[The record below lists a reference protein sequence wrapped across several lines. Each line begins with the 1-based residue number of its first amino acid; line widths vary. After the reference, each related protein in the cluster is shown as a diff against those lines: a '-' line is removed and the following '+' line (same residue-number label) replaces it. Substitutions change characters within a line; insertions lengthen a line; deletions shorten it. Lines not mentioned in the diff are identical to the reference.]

1 MNAVRRGVVRI
12 TLFVFGLMACSTSTP
27 TDVLKPE
34 PEHHGEGGYVNP
46 YGPPNDKNV
55 FDFIKMRWFSSEP
68 FADHTEELD
77 QIQVAEQLVD
87 LSAVSA
93 PLTVTWLGH
102 STFLL
107 ESNGV
112 RVLTD
117 PILSQRA
124 SPIGFVGPE
133 RLAPMPYAVEELPAI
148 DYVIISHNHYDHLD
162 AFSIEH
168 LGNQPQYIVPLG
180 LKEWFV
186 DLGIDAA
193 RVHELDWW
201 QHWAEGPIRFTATP
215 CQHWSGRGLFDRNQ
229 TLWASWMLEW
239 SLNSNSKR
247 TIWFGGDTGYNN
259 VQFKQ
264 IGEKWPQVDLA
275 LIPIGAYAPRWFMQA
290 SHVNPEEAVQIHN
303 DIGSRFSI
311 GMHWST
317 FQLSAEPLDEP
328 RQKLVEAVASG
339 ALEQGEFITLPIGGQ
354 VEVD

>member
-1 MNAVRRGVVRI
+1 MGDAVKHGIFKI
-12 TLFVFGLMACSTSTP
+12 TLFLLTLVACSTSTP
-27 TDVLKPE
+27 TGVLKPE
-34 PEHHGEGGYVNP
+34 PQHHGEGGFVNL

-68 FADHTEELD
+68 FSDHTEDLD
-77 QIQVAEQLVD
+77 QIRVAEQLLD

-93 PLTVTWLGH
+93 PLSVTWLGH

-124 SPIGFVGPE
+124 SPMGFAGPQ
-133 RLAPMPYAVEELPAI
+133 RLAPMPYSVDDLPTI

-162 AFSIEH
+162 AFTIES
-168 LGNQPQYIVPLG
+168 LGNQPQYLVPLG

-186 DLGIDAA
+186 DLGIEAA

-201 QHWAEGPIRFTATP
+201 QHWSGGPIRFTATP

-239 SLNSNSKR
+239 GAR
-247 TIWFGGDTGYNN
+247 TVWFGGDTGYNN

-328 RQKLVEAVASG
+328 RQKLLEAIDSG
-339 ALEQGEFITLPIGGQ
+339 NLAQGEFITLPIGGH
-354 VEVD
+354 VEIE